1 MRYCFHVM
9 YALFFHS
16 NFASILTAHMS
27 ASSVQQV
34 VQTASIVATHLNSE
48 STNHVTNSDT
58 SISNCDSNIA
68 LKGCAEIETPLL
80 IQPAVNQSTISPEL
94 AVCASV
100 SVDPFISSDV
110 PGAINIHSGTVETA
124 IPSLARAIP
133 DVSDQIPPSH
143 MVSRASDTT
152 CIVQPSVNT
161 VPLLPESTIVSN
173 VSTRRRRLVTSTAVE
188 KMNSDI
194 STTSAILV
202 GSTQNIAVP
211 ISVGTTMRHV
221 TIRGKPLSTST
232 TTQSIG
238 AEPYEVKGVAV
249 TQSIPGFGA
258 SVRSGSVTLRDPVI
272 NKS

>member
-1 MRYCFHVM
+1 M
-9 YALFFHS
+9 YASFFHS
-16 NFASILTAHMS
+16 NVASILTAHMS

-68 LKGCAEIETPLL
+68 LKGCAEIESPLL

-94 AVCASV
+94 AVCACV
-100 SVDPFISSDV
+100 SVDPSISTDE
-110 PGAINIHSGTVETA
+110 PGAINIHSGTVDTA

-133 DVSDQIPPSH
+133 DVSDQIPHSC

-152 CIVQPSVNT
+152 CMVQSSGNT
-161 VPLLPESTIVSN
+161 APLLPESTIVSN
-173 VSTRRRRLVTSTAVE
+173 VSMRRRRLETSVHVLTAVK
-188 KMNSDI
+188 KMDSYI
-194 STTSAILV
+194 STTSATLA